1 MKFSELIRTRRSC
14 RVYQTKA
21 IAEDDIKQIV
31 KTVLL
36 SPSSKNNRP
45 WEFILV
51 DDKELL
57 LKLSQSKPHGS
68 AFLKD
73 ASLGIVIIADPTK
86 SDVWIE
92 DTSIAGTVIQLV
104 AEDMG
109 LGSCWIQI
117 RKRAHNDQIIASDY
131 IKEILDIPDQFEVAS
146 IIAIGYKLK
155 ERRPYSEE
163 DVNFK
168 KVHYNQYPIDT
179 N

>member
-1 MKFSELIRTRRSC
+1 MKFSELIRNRRSC
-14 RVYQTKA
+14 RAYQTKT
-21 IAEDDIKQIV
+21 IAEHDIKQIV

-36 SPSSKNNRP
+36 SPSSKINRP

-57 LKLSQSKPHGS
+57 IKLSQSKPYGS

-73 ASLGIVIIADPTK
+73 APLGIVIIADPTK

-92 DTSIAGTVIQLV
+92 DTSIAGTVLQLV
-104 AEDMG
+104 AEDLG

-117 RKRAHNDQIIASDY
+117 RQRAHSDQISASDY
-131 IKEILDIPDQFEVAS
+131 IKEILEIPDQFEVAS
-146 IIAIGYKLK
+146 IIAIGYKLQ
-155 ERRPYSEE
+155 ERRPYIDE
-163 DVNFK
+163 DINFT
-168 KVHYNQYPIDT
+168 KVHNNQFPIDA